1 MTLRF
6 TMTRRI
12 FSKVAWFQNHKL
24 RIERVC
30 LTWRAALSWCAARS
44 IIEGSVKYK
53 LKVLNYSFKSKNMW
67 TSLCGKMWTPP
78 FIFPTNIHNESGIIL
93 KWVINFSNII
103 TNPNWLLYKIAS
115 EAISVLKATKKL
127 ERIKLGIFLA
137 IQYPTSAKFRL
148 TTIIVVGSNCKWKNG

>member
-1 MTLRF
+1 MKIILWEKIAIKTLIRQWQGLKKLKSPSSVFNTIFNWKEFQMTLRF

-53 LKVLNYSFKSKNMW
+53 LKVLNYSFRSKNMW

-93 KWVINFSNII
+93 KWVINFSEHNHQ
-103 TNPNWLLYKIAS
+103 S
-115 EAISVLKATKKL
+115 QV
-127 ERIKLGIFLA
+127 
-137 IQYPTSAKFRL
+137 
-148 TTIIVVGSNCKWKNG
+148 IVT

>member
-67 TSLCGKMWTPP
+67 TSLCAKMWTPP

-93 KWVINFSNII
+93 KWVINFSDII
-103 TNPNWLLYKIAS
+103 TNPNWLLNKIAS
-115 EAISVLKATKKL
+115 EATKKL
-127 ERIKLGIFLA
+127 EETTPTWTNKVGYIFS
-137 IQYPTSAKFRL
+137 YPISDFSK
-148 TTIIVVGSNCKWKNG
+148 ISVNYNNCCRS